1 MSSYFRYHPGME
13 KTKNNYGK
21 FIMLWIGEFIS
32 SIGGGLTSFGLGL
45 YIFQKTGSAAD
56 MAMLTFLGF
65 VPCLLLTA
73 PAGVL
78 ADKYDRRLLMMIGD
92 GLSGLGV
99 LFILICMLQ
108 SEAELWQ
115 IYLGTTVSS
124 VFSALLGPAYTAT
137 ITDLLT
143 KEQYSKANGLV
154 SMAGSARYLFSPVI
168 AGFLLAVSDIKLI
181 LIIDICTFF
190 LTVIVA
196 AIVRHGI
203 KNNAPQ
209 EKTPF
214 FRSMKEGWTAVT
226 GKRGLLILI
235 IVTSLITL
243 FMGFFQV
250 LGEPFV
256 LSFSDSKTLGIVES
270 VAASGM
276 LITSI
281 LLGFT
286 GIKKHFVRALWLGLA
301 VAGTGMTLFA
311 VTQNTIVICVFGFLF
326 FAALPYANNSLDYLV
341 RTNIPDELQGRAW
354 GLIGVISNLGYVVA
368 YGVSG
373 IAADVVGS
381 VTGKGVGTGAA
392 YTIIFSGICLIVV
405 ALIMSQIKRIRDL
418 EKSAADKPA
427 IETAKPANT

>member
-1 MSSYFRYHPGME
+1 ME

-21 FIMLWIGEFIS
+21 FLLLWAGEFIS

-45 YIFQKTGSAAD
+45 YIYQKTGSAAD
-56 MAMLTFLGF
+56 MALLTFLGF
-65 VPCLLLTA
+65 VPCLLLSA

-78 ADKYDRRLLMMIGD
+78 ADRFDRRLLMMIGD

-99 LFILICMLQ
+99 LFILLCMLQ
-108 SEAELWQ
+108 GEAQLWQ

-203 KNNAPQ
+203 RNTAPA
-209 EKTPF
+209 EKAPF
-214 FRSMKEGWTAVT
+214 FKSMKEGWVAV
-226 GKRGLLILI
+226 KSKKGLLTLIL
-235 IVTSLITL
+235 VTSVICL
-243 FMGFFQV
+243 FMGVFQV
-250 LGEPFV
+250 LGEPFI

-276 LITSI
+276 LVTSI
-281 LLGFT
+281 LLGIV
-286 GIKKHFVRALWLGLA
+286 GIKKHFVRALWMGLA
-301 VAGTGMTLFA
+301 FSGIGMALFGTFENKYLCF
-311 VTQNTIVICVFGFLF
+311 IFGFLF
-326 FAALPYANNSLDYLV
+326 FAALPFANNSLDFLV
-341 RTNIPDELQGRAW
+341 RANIPDELQGRAW
-354 GLIGVISNLGYVVA
+354 GLISLISNLGYVVA
-368 YGVSG
+368 YGISG
-373 IAADVVGS
+373 ITADIIGN
-381 VTGKGVGTGAA
+381 VTGMGVGKGSSV
-392 YTIIFSGICLIVV
+392 TIIFSGVCLVAV
-405 ALIMSQIKRIRDL
+405 ALIMSGIKKIRVL
-418 EKSAADKPA
+418 EKTALESPA
-427 IETAKPANT
+427 SGKAKAQ

>member
-1 MSSYFRYHPGME
+1 ME
-13 KTKNNYGK
+13 KTKNNYGR
-21 FIMLWIGEFIS
+21 FLMLWAGEFIS

-56 MAMLTFLGF
+56 MALLTFLGF

-108 SEAELWQ
+108 GKAQLWQ

-143 KEQYSKANGLV
+143 KEQFSKANGLV

-196 AIVRHGI
+196 AVVRHGI
-203 KNNAPQ
+203 KNNNEARDK
-209 EKTPF
+209 EPF
-214 FRSMKEGWTAVT
+214 FKSMKEGWAAVRSKKGMLT
-226 GKRGLLILI
+226 LIV
-235 IVTSLITL
+235 VTSLICL

-256 LSFSDSKTLGIVES
+256 LSFADSKTLGVVET

-276 LITSI
+276 LVTSI
-281 LLGFT
+281 LLGIK
-286 GIKKHFVRALWLGLA
+286 GIKKHFVRALWMGLA
-301 VAGTGMTLFA
+301 VSGIGMSLFG
-311 VTQNTIVICVFGFLF
+311 VFENKILVCIFGFVF
-326 FAALPYANNSLDYLV
+326 FAALPFANNSLDFLV
-341 RTNIPDELQGRAW
+341 RANIPDELQGRAW
-354 GLIGVISNLGYVVA
+354 GLIGLISNLGYVAA
-368 YGVSG
+368 YGLSG
-373 IAADVVGS
+373 ITADLVGNI
-381 VTGKGVGTGAA
+381 TGKGVRTGSSI
-392 YTIIFSGICLIVV
+392 TIIFAGICLVIVAV
-405 ALIMSQIKRIRDL
+405 FMSGIKKIRVL
-418 EKSAADKPA
+418 EKSALENPVAGVKNDA
-427 IETAKPANT
+427 A

>member
-1 MSSYFRYHPGME
+1 ME
-13 KTKNNYGK
+13 KTKNNYGR
-21 FIMLWIGEFIS
+21 FLLLWAGEFIS

-56 MAMLTFLGF
+56 MALLTFLGF

-99 LFILICMLQ
+99 LFILICMLTG
-108 SEAELWQ
+108 EAQLWQ
-115 IYLGTTVSS
+115 IYLGTTISS
-124 VFSALLGPAYTAT
+124 VFSALLGPSYTAT

-143 KEQYSKANGLV
+143 KEQYSKANGLI

-190 LTVIVA
+190 LTVVVA

-203 KNNAPQ
+203 KNNAPK
-209 EKTPF
+209 EKEPF
-214 FRSMKEGWTAVT
+214 FKSMKDGWAAIT
-226 GKRGLLILI
+226 GKRGLFLLI

-243 FMGFFQV
+243 FMGVFQV

-256 LSFSDSKTLGIVES
+256 LSFADSKTLGIIES

-276 LITSI
+276 LVTSI
-281 LLGFT
+281 FLGIV
-286 GIKKHFVRALWLGLA
+286 GIKKHFVRALWMGLA
-301 VAGTGMTLFA
+301 VSGIGMALFA
-311 VTQNTIVICVFGFLF
+311 VCNNGIVIGIFGFLF
-326 FAALPYANNSLDYLV
+326 FAALPFANNSLDYLV

-354 GLIGVISNLGYVVA
+354 GLIAFISNLGYIVA
-368 YGVSG
+368 YGISG
-373 IAADVVGS
+373 ITADLVGNI
-381 VTGKGVGTGAA
+381 TGKGVGAGSA
-392 YTIIFSGICLIVV
+392 YTIIFSGICLVIAAIVM
-405 ALIMSQIKRIRDL
+405 AGIKRIRDL
-418 EKSAADKPA
+418 EKSALSGKPA
-427 IETAKPANT
+427 DQ